1 MRHLFI
7 VVSVGLL
14 SLAALLSTRSAQ
26 AETIEI
32 RLVSYNVYM
41 VPLTAPARAE
51 RLERLPEKIGELK
64 PDVVMLQEVWA
75 ERDSASLEE
84 SLRARGL
91 SHVYRAAT
99 ANPIA
104 YDSSGMLIASRFPIK
119 NSKRHS
125 FSLGRRPHTPY
136 HLDWIGRKG
145 ALDVQLETPLGLV
158 RFVNTHFQASYHTGS
173 YESVRIAQSLEM
185 ASWLEDESLPLILG
199 GDFNARPH
207 SVSCRVL
214 RQQAG
219 VRLPEGRWRV
229 DQVLLRDGEK
239 LAVKSLEMKRLL
251 HVPVALSDG
260 SKRRLSDHRAV
271 FMRVGVTKKASDA
284 PAAATPGPFDS
295 MLRGQAEQVLRNNL
309 RRTRRQR
316 YASYASL
323 AVCFGFGLWGTRR
336 LRRARGKKKSAW
348 RWALQVTASTLV
360 GIWIV
365 YFMLSYVPHRRAG
378 IERALVALEKA
389 AS

>member
-1 MRHLFI
+1 MRHLFL
-7 VVSVGLL
+7 VVSASLL
-14 SLAALLSTRSAQ
+14 SLAALLSTRPAH
-26 AETIEI
+26 AETLEI
-32 RLVSYNVYM
+32 RVVSYNVYM
-41 VPLTAPARAE
+41 VPLTAPARSE

-75 ERDSASLEE
+75 ERDSASLED
-84 SLRARGL
+84 SLRKQGL
-91 SHVYRAAT
+91 AHVFRAAT
-99 ANPIA
+99 SNPIA
-104 YDSSGMLIASRFPIK
+104 YDSSGMIIASRFPIRA
-119 NSKRHS
+119 SRRHS

-145 ALDVQLETPLGLV
+145 ALDVQLETPIGLV
-158 RFVNTHFQASYHTGS
+158 RFVNTHFQASYQTGS

-185 ASWLEDESLPLILG
+185 ASWLRDTTLPLILG

-229 DQVLLRDGEK
+229 DQVLLRDGEQ
-239 LAVKSLEMKRLL
+239 LAVKGLEMKRVL

-271 FMRVGVTKKASDA
+271 FMRIAVTKKSNDA
-284 PAAATPGPFDS
+284 PTAVTPGPFDA

-323 AVCFGFGLWGTRR
+323 AVCFGVGLWGTRR
-336 LRRARGKKKSAW
+336 LRRARRKKNRAW
-348 RWALQVTASTLV
+348 RWALLVTASTVV
-360 GIWIV
+360 GIWVV

-378 IERALVALEKA
+378 IERALTALEKA
-389 AS
+389 AG

>member
-1 MRHLFI
+1 MRHLFHF
-7 VVSVGLL
+7 VSVSLL
-14 SLAALLSTRSAQ
+14 SLAVLLSSSSAG
-26 AETIEI
+26 AESLEI

-41 VPLTAPARAE
+41 VPLTAPALAE

-84 SLRARGL
+84 SLRSLGL
-91 SHVYRAAT
+91 THVFRAAA
-99 ANPIA
+99 ANLIA
-104 YDSSGMLIASRFPIK
+104 YDSSGMIIASRFPIK
-119 NSKRHS
+119 SSKRHS

-158 RFVNTHFQASYHTGS
+158 RFINTHFQASYQTGS
-173 YESVRIAQSLEM
+173 YESVRVAQSLEM
-185 ASWLEDESLPLILG
+185 ASWLEDDTLPLILG

-214 RQQAG
+214 RQQSG
-219 VRLPEGRWRV
+219 VRLPKGRWRV
-229 DQVLLRDGEK
+229 DQVLLRDGKGLSVE
-239 LAVKSLEMKRLL
+239 SLEMKRLL
-251 HVPVALSDG
+251 HVPVELSDG
-260 SKRRLSDHRAV
+260 SKRRLSDHRAI
-271 FMRVGVTKKASDA
+271 FMRLGVSKKADDA
-284 PAAATPGPFDS
+284 PAAATPGPFDP

-323 AVCFGFGLWGTRR
+323 AICFGLGLWGTRR
-336 LRRARGKKKSAW
+336 LRKMRGKKKSTW
-348 RWALQVTASTLV
+348 RWAVLVAASTVV
-360 GIWIV
+360 GIWVV

-378 IERALVALEKA
+378 IERALVALSKA